1 VTMHLVERGKVL
13 SEIKEKLV
21 QAITKHDPPL
31 NIGNFRKV
39 MRLLEE
45 AENKDEDWEHF
56 ARHFDEVHSN
66 YLNSVKK
73 HFPSLTTTDLKLCA
87 YLHINLT
94 SKEIAQLM
102 GISVRG
108 VETSRYRLRKK
119 LDIPGETSLN
129 TFLLEAIANDQPSN
143 GNGNGHANGNG
154 NGNGNGHAS
163 ALSVTE
169 LSKNET

>member
-1 VTMHLVERGKVL
+1 
-13 SEIKEKLV
+13 
-21 QAITKHDPPL
+21 
-31 NIGNFRKV
+31 
-39 MRLLEE
+39 
-45 AENKDEDWEHF
+45 
-56 ARHFDEVHSN
+56 
-66 YLNSVKK
+66 VKK

-129 TFLLEAIANDQPSN
+129 TFLLEAIASDQHVN
-143 GNGNGHANGNG
+143 GNGNGNANGNG
-154 NGNGNGHAS
+154 NGNGYAISIRNGSEQEAS
-163 ALSVTE
+163 
-169 LSKNET
+169 